1 MLKPENTFTA
11 AQIAAALGMK
21 RQAVQWH
28 LRAVAPAAVQIVR
41 GNETAAWTL
50 NQLPESLRVR
60 IEDEARRQNYR
71 GAEALLSAPRERW
84 QPPVAL
90 EKILS
95 DDLKIAT
102 RLRDALRPW
111 LIRQHDANLSAAEL
125 EAHGVEDY
133 RRIFGNGITARY
145 WRELFTR
152 TIQRDNGFEEW
163 NRLEIY
169 LPERL
174 KKKSLPPDVVAA
186 ALADDF
192 EELDQYIAACEN
204 PHNPSEPERIG
215 LWVLALGKYN
225 SLVSAGQPDKIAA
238 RHVRQFLFARAK
250 FLAPTRNALRM
261 AFERKL
267 DQWQR
272 DNPDSL
278 ADGRSANGDRPEYP
292 SKDLRRVRHSAVLK
306 NGGRID
312 AAWREEYPLL
322 SEYTRQRHPRSRKT
336 PRAFYQLVNRE
347 KVDALHARVKGR
359 RKLRKM
365 VGGVTRNADGI
376 HTMARWAVDDWTSNV
391 VVAFRNPDRTVSLIQ
406 PQIITV
412 MDFAS
417 RKWVGWA
424 ISNDKAPT
432 AELVCEAILDGFRR
446 HNVPRKLYVENGF
459 VFGKSLN
466 VNGKVDDQ
474 GRTIVAGL
482 AQYGCTLHHFDK
494 MSPTSKGELEKSF
507 DLFQRQMERHPGYAG
522 RLQMLDASDDFKK
535 EQRLINSGKVD
546 ATKFRYTFEEFIRVM
561 HQMIEAWNAA
571 PQFGHLRGLSPNEA
585 FEALKDANDPPICFD
600 NRLHW
605 MLANERYRVT
615 VGAGGVGFRHY
626 GRKIQVRGGE
636 LPQHV
641 GEEYWALVDRR
652 DDSMVTFMSLDHR
665 HTFTVETCR
674 QPSADE
680 SRIASGSSVLAA
692 ELGKIGSHMRA
703 VDTEL
708 KDLAGE
714 FGNPR
719 RDLLAKIRGETDA
732 LGGVTDN
739 LTRRTILNSRIE
751 NSAEQM
757 QEQRAAI
764 TAQRRQKTANKS
776 KARQMAIPAVLVDD
790 DDQSRRALELMRDGS
805 RAAADE
811 IPTFEENE
819 T

>member
-1 MLKPENTFTA
+1 
-11 AQIAAALGMK
+11 MK
-21 RQAVQWH
+21 RQAVAWH
-28 LRAVAPAAVQIVR
+28 LRAIDPTTREKFVKGNAA
-41 GNETAAWTL
+41 AAWTL
-50 NQLPESLRVR
+50 AQLPPALLNLAETTRMNG
-60 IEDEARRQNYR
+60 NYR
-71 GAEALLSAPRERW
+71 TVNDVFTNPRKRW
-84 QPPVAL
+84 QPAL
-90 EKILS
+90 PLDKICEADIQSAEK
-95 DDLKIAT
+95 
-102 RLRDALRPW
+102 LRAALQPW
-111 LIRQHDANLSAAEL
+111 LIRQHEL
-125 EAHGVEDY
+125 KAGELKAGALASY
-133 RRIFGNGITARY
+133 RQHFGHEISARY
-145 WRELFTR
+145 LDEIFER
-152 TIQRDNGFEEW
+152 TIQRDGGREQW
-163 NRLEIY
+163 NELAIY
-169 LPERL
+169 LTGRL
-174 KKKSLPPDVVAA
+174 KPKDLPADVVSA

-192 EELDQYIAACEN
+192 ADLENFMAAFVN
-204 PHNPSEPERIG
+204 PHNPSESERGG
-215 LWVLALGKYN
+215 LWALAFNKFTELA
-225 SLVSAGQPDKIAA
+225 SAGQPEKSAS
-238 RHVRQFLFARAK
+238 RRVRQFLFARAK

-272 DNPDSL
+272 ENPDSL
-278 ADGRSANGDRPEYP
+278 ADGRKANGDRPEYP
-292 SKDLRRVRHSAVLK
+292 SKDIRRVRHSAVLK

-312 AAWREEYPLL
+312 CAWREEWPML
-322 SEYTRQRHPRSRKT
+322 SEYTRQRHARSRKC

-347 KVDALHARVKGR
+347 KVDALDARVKGR
-359 RKLRKM
+359 RKLRKI
-365 VGGVTRNADGI
+365 VGSVTRNADGI

-391 VVAFRNPDRTVSLIQ
+391 VVAFRNPDGTVSLIQ

-417 RKWVGWA
+417 RKWVGWS

-482 AQYGCTLHHFDK
+482 VQYGCTLHHFDK

-535 EQRLINSGKVD
+535 EQRLIASGKVD
-546 ATKFRYTFEEFIRVM
+546 ATKYRYTFEEFIRVM

-571 PQFGHLRGLSPNEA
+571 PQYGHLRGLSPNEA
-585 FEALKDANDPPICFD
+585 FEALKDANDPPIHFD

-605 MLANERYRVT
+605 MLANERYRVPVT
-615 VGAGGVGFRHY
+615 AGGVTFRHY

-641 GEEYWALVDRR
+641 GEEFWALVDRR
-652 DDSMVTFMSLDHR
+652 DDSMVTFMSLDYR
-665 HTFTVETCR
+665 HTFTVETCQ

-680 SRIASGSSVLAA
+680 TRIGTGGSVLGA
-692 ELGKIGSHMRA
+692 ELGKIGTHMRA

-708 KDLAGE
+708 KDLTGE

-732 LGGVTDN
+732 LSGVADG

-751 NSAEQM
+751 SSADQM
-757 QEQRAAI
+757 QAQRQAI
-764 TAQRRQKTANKS
+764 TGKRKQNTANKS
-776 KARQMAIPAVLVDD
+776 KARRMGIPAVLVED
-790 DDQSRRALELMRDGS
+790 DDQSRRALELLGDSAPAR
-805 RAAADE
+805 
-811 IPTFEENE
+811 IE
-819 T
+819 TERETQ